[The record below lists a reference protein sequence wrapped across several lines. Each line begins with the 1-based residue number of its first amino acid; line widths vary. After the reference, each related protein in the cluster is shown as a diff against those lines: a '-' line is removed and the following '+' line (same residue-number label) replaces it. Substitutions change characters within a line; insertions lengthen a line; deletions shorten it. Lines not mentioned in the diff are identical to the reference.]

1 VSGTIARVMGDVTE
15 LLEAVRLGEPEANS
29 RLFSLV
35 YDELKVIASRAAHG
49 RPGAL
54 NTTALVHEC
63 FVKLAGGPAAKNRG
77 HFYAVAARAMRQI
90 LCDQARRVVAARR
103 GGGAAVSDDV
113 EAARDPA
120 PQASELID
128 LDHLFTRL
136 AGADARAA
144 QVMECRVFGGF
155 TVAETAEALDV
166 SERTVHSD
174 FDRARAW
181 LAEQLQ
187 ASHA

>member
-1 VSGTIARVMGDVTE
+1 MGDVTQ
-15 LLEAVRLGEPEANS
+15 LLEAVRQGAPGANN
-29 RLFSLV
+29 RLFERV
-35 YDELKVIASRAAHG
+35 YDELKAIASRAARA
-49 RPGAL
+49 RPGGF

-63 FVKLAGGPAAKNRG
+63 FVRLAGGPAAKNRG

-90 LCDQARRVVAARR
+90 LCDQARRVVAAKR
-103 GGGAAVSDDV
+103 GGGAALSDDV
-113 EAARDPA
+113 EAAPDGA
-120 PQASELID
+120 PQAAELID
-128 LDHLFTRL
+128 LDQLFTRL
-136 AGADARAA
+136 ADADARAA

-181 LAEQLQ
+181 LAEELQ
-187 ASHA
+187 AS

>member
-1 VSGTIARVMGDVTE
+1 MGEVTG
-15 LLEAVRLGEPEANS
+15 LLEAVRQGAPEATS
-29 RLFSLV
+29 RLFALV
-35 YDELKVIASRAAHG
+35 YAELKAIARRASRG
-49 RPGAL
+49 RSGAL

-63 FVKLAGGPAAKNRG
+63 FLRLAGGPASKNRG

-90 LCDQARRVVAARR
+90 LCDQARRVIAAKR
-103 GGGAAVSDDV
+103 GGGGALEEDV
-113 EAARDPA
+113 EAARDGAPA
-120 PQASELID
+120 ASELID

-136 AGADARAA
+136 AEVDARAA
-144 QVMECRVFGGF
+144 RVMECRVFGGF

-174 FDRARAW
+174 FEHARAW

-187 ASHA
+187 A